1 MGILRKCV
9 EENECEVTL
18 YAFEGCGACSN
29 MEDKLDQ
36 LNIPYEKKQITLH
49 VMNKTGINSVPQV
62 IIETPNRKIITQDP
76 DEIEELF
83 G

>member
-9 EENECEVTL
+9 EDKECEVTL

-29 MEDKLDQ
+29 MEEKLDQ

-49 VMNKTGINSVPQV
+49 IMNKTGVDSVPQV
-62 IIETPNRKIITQDP
+62 VIETPKTRIVVQDP
-76 DEIEELF
+76 DKIEELL